1 MVQYGFLFGGG
12 RSGVQGIRA
21 LQGRIAPASLQQ
33 QPRLAAVRIR
43 PGLAPA
49 TAGQKLAPLT
59 IQPSSAQGGGS
70 VVFNRFVAVP

>member
-1 MVQYGFLFGGG
+1 M
-12 RSGVQGIRA
+12 QGIRA

-59 IQPSSAQGGGS
+59 IQPSSTQGGGS